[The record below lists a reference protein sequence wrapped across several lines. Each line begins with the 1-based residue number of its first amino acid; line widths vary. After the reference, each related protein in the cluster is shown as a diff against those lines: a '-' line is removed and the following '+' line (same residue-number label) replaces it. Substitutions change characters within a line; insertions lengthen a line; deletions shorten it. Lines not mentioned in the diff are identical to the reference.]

1 MRLALT
7 RPASASRLAEH
18 AVGPPGAA
26 LPARCAAQS
35 CEKQG
40 ALLSWS
46 IVQRGCESST
56 APVLW
61 CESLMGGNLLLHRH
75 AQSLL
80 YRRADLRAGG
90 AHAHP
95 GRSSAVAQSRA
106 LLTQEAV
113 GELLPLDRR
122 SSRRCRS
129 LVLPEVLEPA
139 RAAGLA
145 AARTPLWRRAHAA
158 AAEAILLLTV
168 STPYASSEALPTSPD
183 VARTPPGMAGPVVAW
198 SLDDAATACKHEPR
212 IVREP
217 EGGCRGCSA
226 TPPLPFSPPS
236 PLPSVTT
243 VPPYRRSY
251 SAVCPVVRCPACHL
265 LPPRR
270 LTTDPYRAAPPLHTH
285 LTSCSTEFALRSD
298 PSRRVPRSGL
308 AGPEEPVRECS
319 AATSLSQNVGSRGG
333 VLV

>member
-95 GRSSAVAQSRA
+95 GRSRAVAQSRA

-129 LVLPEVLEPA
+129 LSRAGA
-139 RAAGLA
+139 RGC
-145 AARTPLWRRAHAA
+145 RPCRRAHAA
-158 AAEAILLLTV
+158 LAPRER
-168 STPYASSEALPTSPD
+168 SCCSPS
-183 VARTPPGMAGPVVAW
+183 ARRTPPQRP
-198 SLDDAATACKHEPR
+198 C
-212 IVREP
+212 
-217 EGGCRGCSA
+217 
-226 TPPLPFSPPS
+226 PPLQMLRGRHPAWPVLSWRGALMTLRPRASTSPGS
-236 PLPSVTT
+236 CVSLREGVED
-243 VPPYRRSY
+243 VE
-251 SAVCPVVRCPACHL
+251 C
-265 LPPRR
+265 
-270 LTTDPYRAAPPLHTH
+270 RAL
-285 LTSCSTEFALRSD
+285 
-298 PSRRVPRSGL
+298 
-308 AGPEEPVRECS
+308 
-319 AATSLSQNVGSRGG
+319 
-333 VLV
+333 